1 MLSDKNRAVLLSLMS
16 SSSNDKGNTRHK
28 TEGKSFATNVAKE
41 NTEQVR
47 IALVDAGRGWD
58 SVKRECVLLKRKG

>member
-28 TEGKSFATNVAKE
+28 REKTLGDGNPNHWVHE
-41 NTEQVR
+41 R

>member
-1 MLSDKNRAVLLSLMS
+1 MLSNKNCVLLRSLLS

-28 TEGKSFATNVAKE
+28 TEKLWTPVHKAE
-41 NTEQVR
+41 EEQVR

-58 SVKRECVLLKRKG
+58 AVKRECVLLKRKG